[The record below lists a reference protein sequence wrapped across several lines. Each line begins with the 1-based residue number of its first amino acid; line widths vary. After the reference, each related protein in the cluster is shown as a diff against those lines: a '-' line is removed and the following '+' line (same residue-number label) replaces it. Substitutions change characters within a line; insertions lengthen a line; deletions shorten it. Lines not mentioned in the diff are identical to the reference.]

1 MEPMHMLSGRGT
13 AIPARFVWERERVLR
28 ILSRWEES
36 VTTLAIRVGQ
46 GGVQTETAGAR

>member
-1 MEPMHMLSGRGT
+1 MEPMRMPAGRGT

-36 VTTLAIRVGQ
+36 VTALVLPGGQ
-46 GGVQTETAGAR
+46 EGLRPGTAGSR

>member
-1 MEPMHMLSGRGT
+1 MEPMRTPSGRGT

-36 VTTLAIRVGQ
+36 TTALAIRVGQ
-46 GGVQTETAGAR
+46 GGLRAGTAGSR